1 MTSARQQEFR
11 ELVELHH
18 DAKTGSC
25 ADCGQQYPM
34 HVMQLDHRP
43 GGGKLFGCGD
53 PLWGHP
59 SPGLAVAVA
68 ALGSKKAALMAEI
81 AKCDLVCANCHA
93 IRTYQRRRERRAEA
107 QPAWCRHGEGDSG
120 PTLCADSIGTSL

>member
-1 MTSARQQEFR
+1 MLARRRSAQMTNVRQQEFR
-11 ELVELHH
+11 DLVELHH
-18 DAKTGSC
+18 DAKTGPC
-25 ADCGQQYPM
+25 ADCHVQYPM

-43 GGGKLFGCGD
+43 GSGKLFGCGA

-68 ALGSKKAALMAEI
+68 ALGSKRAALLAEI

-93 IRTYQRRRERRAEA
+93 DRTYRRRREQRPEA
-107 QPAWCRHGEGDSG
+107 QPSWCRHGEADSG
-120 PTLCADSIGTSL
+120 